1 MSFLVFEGAEVRN
14 EQDAWEQD
22 ILTMKWRDVRGA
34 SWIDNGECVY
44 IVREREFE
52 EIITHTHIYIYINS
66 DGILGLVFDESLHC
80 IVVSSLL

>member
-1 MSFLVFEGAEVRN
+1 MGAEVRN
-14 EQDAWEQD
+14 KQDAWEQD

-44 IVREREFE
+44 IYIEREREFE

-66 DGILGLVFDESLHC
+66 DGILVGLVFDESLHC